1 MTPDD
6 FRDLALGLPGAVESS
21 HMNHPDF
28 RVGGKIFATIGPDG
42 DWGMVKLRP
51 EEQARLR
58 LEEPDVFAPIPGA
71 WGRRGCTRVQL
82 ETASPESVRQALFLA
97 WRSTAPKRLLREL
110 EG

>member
-6 FRDLALGLPGAVESS
+6 FRTLALALPGAVERS

-28 RVGGKIFATIGPDG
+28 RVGGKIFASLGPNS
-42 DWGMVKLRP
+42 DWGMVKVSP

-58 LEEPDVFAPIPGA
+58 QEDPAAFAPIPGA
-71 WGRRGCTRVQL
+71 WGRRGCTRVRL
-82 ETASPESVRQALFLA
+82 ESATRDSVREALFLA
-97 WRSTAPKRLLREL
+97 WRFTAPKRLLREL